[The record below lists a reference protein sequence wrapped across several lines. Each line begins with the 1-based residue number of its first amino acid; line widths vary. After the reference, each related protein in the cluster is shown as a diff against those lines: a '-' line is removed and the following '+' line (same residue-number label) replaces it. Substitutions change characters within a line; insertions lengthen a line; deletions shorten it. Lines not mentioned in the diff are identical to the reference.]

1 MSTLE
6 NTNAFDYINV
16 VDRALAASYL
26 RETVIA
32 NNIANVDTPYYKRK
46 DVNFQDVLD
55 DAIDSA
61 KYKTIDQ
68 AVTSINTDDL
78 NPIEYTDAENFSYRI
93 DRNNVDIDTENVE
106 LASEQLRYQA
116 LIQSANLDFSRFRSV
131 IK

>member
-1 MSTLE
+1 MINS
-6 NTNAFDYINV
+6 NAFDYINV
-16 VDRALAASYL
+16 VDRALDASYL

-78 NPIEYTDAENFSYRI
+78 NPIEYTYAENFSYRI

>member
-1 MSTLE
+1 MINS
-6 NTNAFDYINV
+6 NAFDYINV
-16 VDRALAASYL
+16 VDRALDASYL

-78 NPIEYTDAENFSYRI
+78 NPIEYTDAANFSYRI
-93 DRNNVDIDTENVE
+93 DRNNVDIDTENAE

>member
-1 MSTLE
+1 MINS
-6 NTNAFDYINV
+6 NAFDYINV
-16 VDRALAASYL
+16 VDRALDASYL

-46 DVNFQDVLD
+46 DANFQDVLD

>member
-1 MSTLE
+1 MINS
-6 NTNAFDYINV
+6 NAFDYINV
-16 VDRALAASYL
+16 VDRALDASYL

-93 DRNNVDIDTENVE
+93 DRNNVDIDTENAE

>member
-1 MSTLE
+1 MINS
-6 NTNAFDYINV
+6 NAFDYINV
-16 VDRALAASYL
+16 VDRALDASYL

-46 DVNFQDVLD
+46 DINFQDVLD

-93 DRNNVDIDTENVE
+93 DRNNVDIDTENAE

>member
-1 MSTLE
+1 MINS
-6 NTNAFDYINV
+6 NAFDYINV
-16 VDRALAASYL
+16 VDRALDASYL

-93 DRNNVDIDTENVE
+93 DRNNVDIVTENVE

>member
-1 MSTLE
+1 MINS
-6 NTNAFDYINV
+6 NAFDYINV
-16 VDRALAASYL
+16 VDRALDASYL

-61 KYKTIDQ
+61 KYMTIDQ

-93 DRNNVDIDTENVE
+93 DRNNVDIDTENAE

>member
-1 MSTLE
+1 MINS
-6 NTNAFDYINV
+6 NAFDYINV
-16 VDRALAASYL
+16 VDRALDASYL

-93 DRNNVDIDTENVE
+93 DRNNVDIETENAE

>member
-1 MSTLE
+1 MINS
-6 NTNAFDYINV
+6 NAFDYINV
-16 VDRALAASYL
+16 VDRALDASYL

-106 LASEQLRYQA
+106 LASEQLRYEA

>member
-1 MSTLE
+1 MINS
-6 NTNAFDYINV
+6 NAFDYINV
-16 VDRALAASYL
+16 VDRALDASYL

-32 NNIANVDTPYYKRK
+32 TNIANVDTPYYKRK

>member
-1 MSTLE
+1 MINS
-6 NTNAFDYINV
+6 NAFDYINV
-16 VDRALAASYL
+16 VDRALDASYL

-93 DRNNVDIDTENVE
+93 DRNNVDIDTENAE

-131 IK
+131 II

>member
-1 MSTLE
+1 MI
-6 NTNAFDYINV
+6 NANAFDYINV
-16 VDRALAASYL
+16 VDRALDASYL

-93 DRNNVDIDTENVE
+93 DRNNVDIDTENAE

>member
-1 MSTLE
+1 MM
-6 NTNAFDYINV
+6 
-16 VDRALAASYL
+16 RALWTGASGMKAQQ
-26 RETVIA
+26 TNVDTIA

-93 DRNNVDIDTENVE
+93 DRNNVDIDTENAE

>member
-1 MSTLE
+1 MINS
-6 NTNAFDYINV
+6 NAFDYINV
-16 VDRALAASYL
+16 VDRALDASYL

-55 DAIDSA
+55 DAINSA

-68 AVTSINTDDL
+68 AVTSINIDDL

-93 DRNNVDIDTENVE
+93 DRNNVDIDTENAE

>member
-1 MSTLE
+1 MINS
-6 NTNAFDYINV
+6 NAFDYINV
-16 VDRALAASYL
+16 VDRALDASYL

-55 DAIDSA
+55 DAINSA

-93 DRNNVDIDTENVE
+93 DRNNVDIDTENAE

>member
-1 MSTLE
+1 MINS
-6 NTNAFDYINV
+6 NAFDYINV
-16 VDRALAASYL
+16 VDRALDASYL

-55 DAIDSA
+55 DAINSA

>member
-1 MSTLE
+1 MINS
-6 NTNAFDYINV
+6 NAFDYINV
-16 VDRALAASYL
+16 VDRALDASYL

-93 DRNNVDIDTENVE
+93 ERNNVDIDTENAE

>member
-1 MSTLE
+1 MINS
-6 NTNAFDYINV
+6 NAFDYINV
-16 VDRALAASYL
+16 VDRALDASYL

-93 DRNNVDIDTENVE
+93 DRNKVDIDTENAE